1 MACINEPYK
10 DTIMIAV
17 TGATGQLGR
26 IVIAKLKAK
35 VPASDIVALA
45 RDTAKAADLGVAVRQ
60 ADYAKPETLTAA
72 LAGVDTLLLISGSE
86 VGKRATQHKNII
98 EAAKAAGVTKV
109 VYTSLLRAD
118 TSPLSLAPEHVASET
133 DLKASGLDYTI
144 LRNGWYTE
152 NYATSITG
160 APAHGV
166 IIGAAGAGRISSAT
180 REDYAAAAVAV
191 LTSAGHSG
199 KTYELAGDVGYTL
212 ADLAAEVGRQTG
224 KPVAYNNLPE
234 ADYAKALTG
243 FGLPEFLAGAIASW
257 DAATEKGALEGKD
270 KTLSQLI
277 GRPTT
282 PLATAVEAILK
293 A

>member
-1 MACINEPYK
+1 
-10 DTIMIAV
+10 MIAV

-35 VPASDIVALA
+35 VPAAEIVALA
-45 RDTAKAADLGVAVRQ
+45 RDTAKAADLGVTVRA
-60 ADYAKPETLTAA
+60 ADYAKPETLKAA

-86 VGKRATQHKNII
+86 VGQRATQHKNII
-98 EAAKAAGVTKV
+98 EAAKAAGVKKV

-118 TSPLSLAPEHVASET
+118 TSLLSLAEEHVATEKE
-133 DLKASGLDYTI
+133 LAASGLDVTV

-166 IIGAAGAGRISSAT
+166 IIGAAGNGRISSAT
-180 REDYAAAAVAV
+180 REDYAEAAVAV
-191 LTSAGHSG
+191 LTSTGHTG
-199 KTYELAGDVGYTL
+199 KTYELAGDTSYTL
-212 ADLAAEVGRQTG
+212 ADLAAEVGRQAG
-224 KPVAYNNLPE
+224 KPVAYNNLSE
-234 ADYAKALTG
+234 ADYAKALAG
-243 FGLPEFLAGAIASW
+243 FGLPEFLAAAIAGW
-257 DAATEKGALEGKD
+257 DVATEKGALESND

-282 PLATAVEAILK
+282 PLAKAVEAILK